1 MPRRNRSDAPD
12 VADGPVRGQ
21 TGRVDATGRPP
32 APVRL
37 VEVLAALALATDLG
51 MGQPLGHAIR
61 CALIAD
67 GLAGQLGLIP
77 GARAEVVRVGLLRYL
92 GCTADAA
99 EVAAYAGD
107 EIALAVAVAPHVM
120 GDRAGSAP
128 TSSAPSS
135 SCSPP
140 PTRTRRCARAART
153 GRR

>member
-1 MPRRNRSDAPD
+1 M
-12 VADGPVRGQ
+12 RGQ
-21 TGRVDATGRPP
+21 TGGVDTTGRPP

-67 GLAGQLGLIP
+67 GLAGQLGLNP
-77 GARAEVVRVGLLRYL
+77 DARAEVVRVGLLRYL

-120 GDRAGSAP
+120 GDPEPSSARSARP
-128 TSSAPSS
+128 TSG
-135 SCSPP
+135 
-140 PTRTRRCARAART
+140 RRRRRRCGRTARPPACWPRGWSSARPW
-153 GRR
+153 